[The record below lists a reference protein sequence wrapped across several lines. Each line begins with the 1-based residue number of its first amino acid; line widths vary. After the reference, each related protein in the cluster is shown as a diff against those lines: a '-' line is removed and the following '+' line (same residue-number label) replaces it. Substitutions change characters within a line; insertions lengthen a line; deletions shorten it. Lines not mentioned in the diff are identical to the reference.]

1 MRAAVVTA
9 PGATPAAGTFAEPEA
24 GPGVQLV
31 EIVAA
36 GIHPVVRGLASGR
49 HYGSTD
55 TWPKI
60 PGVDAVARTADGGLC
75 YTGFTADPYGTFAE
89 RAAVRLVLPVP
100 SGADPVTLAAGMN
113 PGMASWLPLTAYL
126 DVPAEASVLVLGA
139 TGSAGR
145 LAVQNC
151 RALGVKRVLA
161 AGRNPDALART
172 AELGGCATVS
182 LAGETV
188 AGGALG
194 DAVAEYQ
201 PDLVLDFLWGP
212 VAEAALTALG
222 TRGLATVV
230 HPVNYVEI
238 GAAAGATAAV
248 PAAVLRSR
256 SVTLRGSG
264 AGSVAHDALARAAT
278 GYAELLASGTVQV
291 DAVAYPLDDIATAW
305 ADTNSEHRA
314 VLVF

>member
-9 PGATPAAGTFAEPEA
+9 PGEAPVAGTFAEPELA
-24 GPGVQLV
+24 PGAELV

-36 GIHPVVRGLASGR
+36 GIHPVVRSLVSGR

-55 TWPKI
+55 SWPKI
-60 PGVDAVARTADGGLC
+60 PGVDAVARRSDGTLC
-75 YTGFTADPYGTFAE
+75 YTGFTTDPYGTFAE
-89 RAAVRLVLPVP
+89 RAAVRLTLPVP
-100 SGADPVTLAAGMN
+100 DQADPVALAAGMN
-113 PGMASWLPLTAYL
+113 PGMSSWLPLTSYL
-126 DVPAEASVLVLGA
+126 TNPEQASVLVLGA

-151 RALGVKRVLA
+151 RALGVTRVLA

-172 AELGGCATVS
+172 AALGNCATVS
-182 LAGETV
+182 LDAD
-188 AGGALG
+188 ALG

-212 VAEAALTALG
+212 VAEVALTALG
-222 TRGLATVV
+222 TRGLANVA
-230 HPVNYVEI
+230 HPVTYVEI
-238 GAAAGATAAV
+238 GAAAGATASV

-264 AGSVAHDALARAAT
+264 AGSVTHDVLATAAAS
-278 GYAELLASGTVQV
+278 YAELIASGAVQV
-291 DAVAYPLDDIATAW
+291 DAVGYPLDDIATAW
-305 ADTNSEHRA
+305 ADTRTDHRA
-314 VLVF
+314 VIVF

>member
-9 PGATPAAGTFAEPEA
+9 PGAIPVAGTFAEPELV
-24 GPGVQLV
+24 PGSELV
-31 EIVAA
+31 EVVAA
-36 GIHPVVRGLASGR
+36 GIHPVVRSLVSGQ

-55 TWPKI
+55 SWPKI
-60 PGVDAVARTADGGLC
+60 PGVDAVARRSDGSLC

-89 RAAVRLVLPVP
+89 RAAVRLTLPVP
-100 SGADPVTLAAGMN
+100 DDADPATLAAGMN
-113 PGMASWLPLTAYL
+113 PGMASWLPLTAHL
-126 DVPAEASVLVLGA
+126 KEPAQASVLILGA

-151 RALGVKRVLA
+151 RALGVPQVLA

-172 AELGGCATVS
+172 AELAGCATVT
-182 LAGETV
+182 LDAD
-188 AGGALG
+188 ALG

-212 VAEAALTALG
+212 VAEVALTALG
-222 TRGLATVV
+222 TRGLATVA
-230 HPVNYVEI
+230 HPVSYVEI

-256 SVTLRGSG
+256 SVTLIGSG
-264 AGSVAHDALARAAT
+264 AGSVAHDTLARAAAS
-278 GYAELLASGTVQV
+278 YAELIASGAVQV
-291 DAVAYPLDDIATAW
+291 DAVRYPLDDIAAAW
-305 ADTNSEHRA
+305 ADTSSEHRA
-314 VLVF
+314 VVTF

>member
-9 PGATPAAGTFAEPEA
+9 PGAVPVAGTFAEPELI
-24 GPGVQLV
+24 PGAELV

-36 GIHPVVRGLASGR
+36 GLHPVVRSLVSGR
-49 HYGSTD
+49 HYGSTGS
-55 TWPKI
+55 WPKI
-60 PGVDAVARTADGGLC
+60 PGVDAVARRSDGSLC
-75 YTGFTADPYGTFAE
+75 YTGFIADPYGTFAE
-89 RAAVRLVLPVP
+89 RAAVRLTLPVP
-100 SGADPVTLAAGMN
+100 DEADPVALAAGMN
-113 PGMASWLPLTAYL
+113 PGMSSWLPLTSYL
-126 DVPAEASVLVLGA
+126 TNPEQASVLVLGA

-151 RALGVKRVLA
+151 RALGVTRVLA
-161 AGRNPDALART
+161 AGRNPDALARA

-182 LAGETV
+182 LDAD
-188 AGGALG
+188 ALG

-212 VAEAALTALG
+212 AAEVTLTALG
-222 TRGLATVV
+222 TRGLATVA
-230 HPVNYVEI
+230 HPVTYVEI
-238 GAAAGATAAV
+238 GAAAGATASV

-264 AGSVAHDALARAAT
+264 AGSVAHDVLATAAAS
-278 GYAELLASGTVQV
+278 YAELIASRAVQV

-305 ADTNSEHRA
+305 ADAGTDHRA

>member
-9 PGATPAAGTFAEPEA
+9 PGATPVAGTFTEPELA
-24 GPGVQLV
+24 PGGELV

-36 GIHPVVRGLASGR
+36 GIHPVVRSLVSGR

-55 TWPKI
+55 SWPKI
-60 PGVDAVARTADGGLC
+60 PGVDAVARRSDGTLC
-75 YTGFTADPYGTFAE
+75 YTGFTTDPYGTFAE
-89 RAAVRLVLPVP
+89 RAAVRLTLPVP
-100 SGADPVTLAAGMN
+100 DQADPVALAAGMN
-113 PGMASWLPLTAYL
+113 PGMSSWLPLTNYL
-126 DVPAEASVLVLGA
+126 TNPERASVLVLGA

-151 RALGVKRVLA
+151 RALGVPRVLA

-172 AELGGCATVS
+172 AELGDCVTVS
-182 LAGETV
+182 LDAD
-188 AGGALG
+188 ALG

-212 VAEAALTALG
+212 VAEVALTALG
-222 TRGLATVV
+222 TRGLANVA
-230 HPVNYVEI
+230 HPVTYVEI
-238 GAAAGATAAV
+238 GAAAGATASV

-264 AGSVAHDALARAAT
+264 AGSVAHDVLATAAAS
-278 GYAELLASGTVQV
+278 YAELIASGAVQV
-291 DAVAYPLDDIATAW
+291 DAVGYPLDDISTAW
-305 ADTNSEHRA
+305 ADTSTDHRA